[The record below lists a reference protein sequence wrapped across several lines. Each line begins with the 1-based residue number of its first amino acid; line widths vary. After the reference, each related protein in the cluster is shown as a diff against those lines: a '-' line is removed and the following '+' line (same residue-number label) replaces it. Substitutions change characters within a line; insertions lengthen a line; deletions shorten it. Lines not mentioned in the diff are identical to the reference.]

1 MQARV
6 IMSKKKTIGSVVEEN
21 GYDGDIIPLPPI
33 SYQKW
38 DNLCLLMKYNKNHM
52 AQPRNYL
59 PPKNYTLNILKPSPS
74 PPLPYKLD
82 SLFYFLEVC
91 VWNFRDR

>member
-59 PPKNYTLNILKPSPS
+59 PPQKLYSEYFKA
-74 PPLPYKLD
+74 LPIPTT
-82 SLFYFLEVC
+82 SL
-91 VWNFRDR
+91 